1 MSPVQQQLS
10 EINNRYSLL
19 GVKLSDRQNELDTI
33 REEVRKHIDSLK
45 NLSLFLDKV
54 IIFSYFV
61 TTLSSKTCYIFY
73 IFKFRFNVNYQ
84 RILFQIPRK
93 KQIKPINKFVLF
105 WKKCMKNKVFL
116 IPLRAKLV

>member
-19 GVKLSDRQNELDTI
+19 GVKLSDRQNEIDTV

-54 IIFSYFV
+54 QRQLPKDTVPNTKEEADKTNKQVRAVLEEMYEKQSLLDSTKGQVSLFSF
-61 TTLSSKTCYIFY
+61 
-73 IFKFRFNVNYQ
+73 
-84 RILFQIPRK
+84 IL
-93 KQIKPINKFVLF
+93 
-105 WKKCMKNKVFL
+105 
-116 IPLRAKLV
+116 